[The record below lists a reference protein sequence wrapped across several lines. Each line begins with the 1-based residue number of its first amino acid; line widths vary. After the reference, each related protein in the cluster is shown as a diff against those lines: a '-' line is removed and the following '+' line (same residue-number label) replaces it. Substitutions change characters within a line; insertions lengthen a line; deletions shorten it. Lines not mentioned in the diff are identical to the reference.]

1 MDNQELK
8 KIWKEKYL
16 VVPQCLEKL
25 KKISKTATAFNTNID
40 AIYKIKGSQ
49 LEILLKDFN
58 IRAKEI
64 ENITISSFNEP
75 RDIILGIIKCFT
87 RGIAEEWVTEDINIY
102 NWLKHNIGY
111 QRLQMGGQGGII
123 GNTLALL
130 GIKEVIAHTNS
141 HPKLQAEQFLDLSNL
156 LAFDD
161 EGKLRQASLVER
173 KEDTPLIHW
182 IIEFDKGDAFLLDD
196 KTFTCPKSNRFIAT
210 YDPCNMNLVMN
221 KDFVSYLNT
230 TKTDYLLLSGF
241 NPLLEKNNGLA
252 LIDNAV
258 NVISEWK
265 SSNKDMIIHLE
276 IASTQDKAIRKA
288 IVDKIAPLSNSIGLN
303 ERETIDLLEVMEQ
316 NALAKRIE
324 NNTTSTNLFDA
335 ILYLKKTLKVERIQ
349 LHMFGLYLTIQ
360 DKTFK
365 HTPENNINGMITA
378 SVVSSSKA
386 YNGEITKY
394 EHLTLASDRFVSD
407 IGLSELS
414 NLANKLNKPEL
425 LSTGL
430 CNFDDFIITAIP
442 TIIIDQPKT
451 LVGMGDTISSV
462 SLLAGA

>member
-8 KIWKEKYL
+8 KVWKEKYL
-16 VVPQCLEKL
+16 TTPKCLEKL
-25 KKISKTATAFNTNID
+25 KQISKTATAFNTNID
-40 AIYKIKGSQ
+40 AIYKIKGTQ
-49 LEILLKDFN
+49 LETLLNEFN
-58 IRAKEI
+58 INYNEI
-64 ENITISSFNEP
+64 ENITISGFNEP
-75 RDIILGIIKCFT
+75 KDIILGITKCFI

-102 NWLKHNIGY
+102 NWLPNNIGY

-130 GIKEVIAHTNS
+130 GIKEVIVHTNS
-141 HPKLQAEQFLDLSNL
+141 HPKLQAEQFLDLDNL
-156 LAFDD
+156 VAFDSNG
-161 EGKLRQASLVER
+161 ELKKATTITRQN
-173 KEDTPLIHW
+173 TPLIHW
-182 IIEFDKGDAFLLDD
+182 IIEFDKDDTFTLDN

-230 TKTDYLLLSGF
+230 TSVDYLLLSGF
-241 NPLLEKNNGLA
+241 NPLLEKNNGLK

-258 NVISEWK
+258 NVISGWK

-276 IASTQDKAIRKA
+276 VASTQDKVIRKA
-288 IVDKIAPLSNSIGLN
+288 IIDKIAPLSNSIGLN
-303 ERETIDLLEVMEQ
+303 ERETIDLLEVMGQ
-316 NALAKRIE
+316 NDLAKKIE
-324 NNTTSTNLFDA
+324 TKTTSANLFDA

-365 HTPENNINGMITA
+365 HSPENNINGMITA

-394 EHLTLASDRFVSD
+394 EHLTLASDMLVSD
-407 IGLSELS
+407 TGLDELS

-425 LSTGL
+425 LNTGL
-430 CNFDDFIITAIP
+430 CFFDDFAITAIP
-442 TIIIDQPKT
+442 TILVDKPKT
-451 LVGMGDTISSV
+451 LVGMGDTISSI